1 MEKTDTCFDDG
12 WLLSITSLHIVF
24 LKPSID
30 VIIFDIISI
39 ITYAWYYSLYM
50 HILHCFVNKRR
61 HMSHSNTTPFI
72 ICLTSVFAR
81 KQTMQWS
88 GPGGHTSWYL
98 FMTLMMLQRDT
109 CITAAF
115 SPFSSV
121 FSPFSFS
128 PFFLSFTLHI
138 LKNWRHKCFVETQT
152 RVAFN

>member
-1 MEKTDTCFDDG
+1 MFLMEKTDTCFDDG

-61 HMSHSNTTPFI
+61 HMPHSNTTPFI

-109 CITAAF
+109 CIASYVYIKF
-115 SPFSSV
+115 NCSL
-121 FSPFSFS
+121 FSFFVCFLPLS
-128 PFFLSFTLHI
+128 LSLHFFFLLHYT
-138 LKNWRHKCFVETQT
+138 F
-152 RVAFN
+152 